1 MYKISVPIYFSDR
14 IKKEESLSEL
24 KRCGATRVFIGVGTL
39 SLDNDK
45 FNNMV
50 LKLRELVT
58 FYKDNGLEVGIWI
71 WTFWRKDIQS
81 EEKDILLRMST
92 LHHLHT
98 KKGI

>member
-1 MYKISVPIYFSDR
+1 MI
-14 IKKEESLSEL
+14 
-24 KRCGATRVFIGVGTL
+24 
-39 SLDNDK
+39 
-45 FNNMV
+45 